1 MRRQTRLHAFAVISW
16 LALGLAAQAQEPAGQ
31 AQAPMAA
38 AAGMGAP
45 AGETVKVAAH
55 SSRWDYPK
63 EVAAP
68 AGHQV
73 YTVVKGDT
81 LWDLGNKFLGNPFA
95 WPQIW
100 ELNKWIK
107 DPHWIYPG
115 DPLVVDSSRTTVA
128 PGREPESTPGE
139 VASLRPDLRRIA
151 KPTLEEYAY
160 TFQDF
165 IQLPFIAPQGAEAY
179 FKKTGAFL
187 LEGHQDSTRGILS
200 DGDSIYVKGGSDRG
214 LKVGDRLVVTKTDTK
229 NFYHPD
235 DRTHSK
241 VMGDVLQQEGVIRI
255 TTVYHDSSVAVI
267 EHALDGI
274 FEGSYAVPY
283 TEPANIVAN
292 LRKEVAS
299 PLHLSDNLGKIIYLR
314 ENRSVAAA
322 GDMVI
327 IDQGTRQGLKT
338 GDILLLARVRRMDS
352 ASNIDED
359 PALIKGTDKPA
370 KDTTNYFLGQL
381 MVVRT
386 EENSASCRLLR
397 AREEVVIGDIVS
409 R

>member
-16 LALGLAAQAQEPAGQ
+16 LALGLAAQAQEPA
-31 AQAPMAA
+31 AKPAA
-38 AAGMGAP
+38 DNAP
-45 AGETVKVAAH
+45 AASAANSVKVAAH

-63 EVAAP
+63 EITAP

-115 DPLVVDSSRTTVA
+115 DPLVVDSSRSAVP
-128 PGREPESTPGE
+128 PGREQDSTPSE
-139 VASLRPDLRRIA
+139 VAALRPDVRRMA

-165 IQLPFIAPQGAEAY
+165 IQLPFLAPQGADAY
-179 FKKTGAFL
+179 FKKSGAFL

-200 DGDSIYVKGGSDRG
+200 DGDNIYFKGGSNRG
-214 LKVGDRLVVTKTDTK
+214 VKVGDRLVVTKVDTK

-235 DRTHSK
+235 DTTHSK
-241 VMGDVLQQEGVIRI
+241 AMGDVLQQEGVIRV
-255 TTVYHDSSVAVI
+255 TTVYPESSVAVI

-292 LRKEVAS
+292 LRKEVTS
-299 PLHLSDNLGKIIYLR
+299 PVKLSDNLGKVIYLR

-327 IDQGTRQGLKT
+327 IDQGTGNGLKT
-338 GDILLLARVRRMDS
+338 GDILLLARVRHMDS

-359 PALIKGTDKPA
+359 YTAKSTKGKA
-370 KDTTNYFLGQL
+370 QRQATNYFLGQL

-386 EENSASCRLLR
+386 EEGSSSCRLLR

>member
-16 LALGLAAQAQEPAGQ
+16 LALGLAAQAQEPVAKP
-31 AQAPMAA
+31 APGTAPAA
-38 AAGMGAP
+38 AEP
-45 AGETVKVAAH
+45 VKVAAH

-63 EVAAP
+63 EVSAP

-81 LWDLGNKFLGNPFA
+81 LWDLGTRFLGNPFA

-115 DPLVVDSSRTTVA
+115 DPLVVDSSRTAVP
-128 PGREPESTPGE
+128 PGREQESMPGE
-139 VASLRPDLRRIA
+139 VAALRPDLRRIS

-165 IQLPFIAPQGAEAY
+165 IQLPFIAAQGADAY

-200 DGDSIYVKGGSDRG
+200 DGDNVYFKGGTNRG
-214 LKVGDRLVVTKTDTK
+214 VKVGDRLVVTKVEAK

-235 DRTHSK
+235 DTTHRK
-241 VMGDVLQQEGVIRI
+241 AMGDVLQQEGVIRV
-255 TTVYHDSSVAVI
+255 TTVYPESSIAVI

-292 LRKEVAS
+292 LRKEVTS
-299 PLHLSDNLGKIIYLR
+299 PVKLSDNLAKVIFLR

-327 IDQGTRQGLKT
+327 IDQGTGNGLKT
-338 GDILLLARVRRMDS
+338 GDILLLARVRHMDS

-359 PALIKGTDKPA
+359 PAMSSAKGKGQRQA
-370 KDTTNYFLGQL
+370 TNYFLGQL
-381 MVVRT
+381 MVVRA
-386 EENSASCRLLR
+386 EENSSSCRLLR